1 MPRLEISRI
10 QNLTTGIDIYSTAL
24 AQPLEVVEWGEQTLV
39 FQSTA
44 RALTGHLVSVAA
56 VILFGAERRAFEAT
70 GKVQSLAT
78 GTDGLTRF
86 EILLQ
91 QFDRQL
97 WSQFLEALKAKQS
110 RADRIFKSVRGEE
123 R

>member
-10 QNLTTGIDIYSTAL
+10 QNLTTGIDIFSVAL
-24 AQPLEVVEWGEQTLV
+24 AQPMDVVEWGEQTLV

-44 RALTGHLVSVAA
+44 RALPGQLVSFAA
-56 VILFGAERRAFEAT
+56 TISMGIERRDFEAT
-70 GKVQSLAT
+70 GKVQSLLA
-78 GTDGLTRF
+78 GVDGLNRF

-97 WSQFLEALKAKQS
+97 WNQFLEALKSKQT